1 MFLNKLHK
9 CFRLIVLF
17 AFSILSISVS
27 NVIAA
32 TKKIPL
38 IVITDLYHPY
48 QDPGDNFELINAYC
62 ISQIDLKA
70 VILDCYEPFRKKHAN
85 NLNKGLFEDS
95 NGPREPGVICVE
107 QLNYIFGK
115 YVPHGVGPFEQMRH
129 GKDKMHDLSDYQNSG
144 LSLLKEILIRSKEP
158 ISIASF
164 GSSRVLAV
172 AFNRYPALMKRK
184 IKMIHLLAGT
194 GTNDSDYIEWN
205 VALDTTAFVTLLRSG
220 LPIAIYPCA
229 SGMDT
234 KQNNLLN
241 AFNLG
246 ENNTYYKINTLSF
259 IDQLPSRLR
268 QYSYYAFK
276 RLNDVNYLNY
286 LDKISPPDSSVLQLS
301 HHVWETA
308 VWMSIT
314 NLKLV
319 KSAQKS
325 VDIKSCEL
333 INKGDTVFEEGLL
346 KCDIEASSSGTFQY
360 KINSKGRFYIYQ
372 RGNPFV
378 YQSLMNE
385 AIPKFYASF
394 EL

>member
-1 MFLNKLHK
+1 MF
-9 CFRLIVLF
+9 IVLF
-17 AFSILSISVS
+17 VFSFLSITENTVL
-27 NVIAA
+27 AA
-32 TKKIPL
+32 SKKTPL

-48 QDPGDNFELINAYC
+48 QDPGDNFELINAYG

-70 VILDCYEPFRKKHAN
+70 VILDCFEPFRKKHAN

-115 YVPHGVGPFEQMRH
+115 YVPCGVGPFEQMKH

-144 LSLLKEILIRSKEP
+144 LSLLKEILIRSKES

-172 AFNRYPALMKRK
+172 AFNRYPVLMKRK

-205 VALDTTAFVTLLRSG
+205 VALDTIAFVALLRSD
-220 LPIAIYPCA
+220 LPITIYPCA
-229 SGMDT
+229 SGKDN
-234 KQNNLLN
+234 KQNNLFN

-246 ENNTYYKINTLSF
+246 KDNTYYKLNSLSF
-259 IDQLPSRLR
+259 IEQLPSKLR
-268 QYSYYAFK
+268 QYSYYVFK
-276 RLNDVNYLNY
+276 RVNDVNYLNY
-286 LDKISPPDSSVLQLS
+286 LDKINPPDSSILQLS

-308 VWMSIT
+308 VWMSIA

-319 KSAQKS
+319 ESAQKT

-333 INKGDTVFEEGLL
+333 IDKGDTVFEEGLL
-346 KCDIEASSSGTFQY
+346 KCDIEAYSSGAFQC

-372 RGNPFV
+372 RGCPLV
-378 YQSLMNE
+378 YQKLMNE
-385 AIPKFYASF
+385 AIPKFYKSF